1 MDQLRKRFDQLTWPE
16 ASCAASQPGATVIW
30 PFGAC
35 EQHGPQLPLSTDAVF
50 AEGILDSVLRGLEP
64 ALPIW
69 RLPCQAI
76 GFSPEHQ
83 NFPGTLSLSAPLIL
97 DLVDQ
102 VGTQLAAM
110 GTLCEFL
117 GRYDAEGLQGRFEAA
132 GLQTVED
139 LVAAGLGEA
148 ELIKL
153 GVEPLWRRRS
163 LLSGIAEAKRDKV
176 SVCLCRAACA
186 AH

>member
-1 MDQLRKRFDQLTWPE
+1 MALFSNTNAE
-16 ASCAASQPGATVIW
+16 
-30 PFGAC
+30 
-35 EQHGPQLPLSTDAVF
+35 
-50 AEGILDSVLRGLEP
+50 AEGLSFGGTARSLRYHANYQYCSTVMSV
-64 ALPIW
+64 AVW
-69 RLPCQAI
+69 AH
-76 GFSPEHQ
+76 SW
-83 NFPGTLSLSAPLIL
+83 
-97 DLVDQ
+97 
-102 VGTQLAAM
+102 AAM